1 MIRLLDLPGAEQLH
15 ARLELC
21 PHLDTSSDER
31 TRQLTASVLKSLGF
45 GLDYWG
51 AADIPLP
58 TPEEEADDLTGASDE
73 FDEYDSATLIEFWRL
88 KGWDIRAPN
97 GAIVS
102 FYWSVVRAMIAVHLG
117 QGPFDRMSIEADLF
131 KQKKAL
137 AGETDPRLKKQG
149 RAYLEFGARPQR
161 NHKGSDANQVG
172 SDRQARKLENPR
184 GERQLNEVSHHA
196 THRLRFVG
204 S

>member
-31 TRQLTASVLKSLGF
+31 TRQLTVSVLKSLGF

-51 AADIPLP
+51 AADIPQP

-73 FDEYDSATLIEFWRL
+73 FDEYDAATLIEFWRL

-97 GAIVS
+97 GAVVS
-102 FYWSVVRAMIAVHLG
+102 FYWSVVRAMIAVQVG
-117 QGPFDRMSIEADLF
+117 QGPLDRMSIEAELF
-131 KQKKAL
+131 RQKKAL
-137 AGETDPRLKKQG
+137 AGETDPRLKKQN
-149 RAYLEFGARPQR
+149 RAFLDFGPRER
-161 NHKGSDANQVG
+161 RRRVG
-172 SDRQARKLENPR
+172 
-184 GERQLNEVSHHA
+184 
-196 THRLRFVG
+196 
-204 S
+204 